1 MMTMLQ
7 CPSFALISH
16 SEAARRLAAVGFVLT
31 ALAAPAACQ
40 DNRSSEASQTTE
52 ERAERLFNLF
62 DEDAAALEFSAEK
75 TGEEYT
81 LVKQPLF
88 RFSTEGT
95 VFGTVYVWHDASSR
109 LAVIG
114 TIGSLPI
121 RGTNTQ
127 FVELHLLKPE
137 PISPVVIRG
146 FPDKRWQPNVE
157 ELEFQSFS
165 QAPEVAT
172 NARLRLTQMRSLARQ
187 FTAEMQHNGQNNQL
201 RLLPQPLYR
210 YPDSTKERDGAL
222 FAFVWDNGTDPELV
236 LRIESSDQSGEA
248 VWQFQPVRLTY
259 RELSLHHEDEQ
270 VWHVAEFLER
280 NAPDQRTPYITG
292 LTKPVP

>member
-1 MMTMLQ
+1 MTTFQ
-7 CPSFALISH
+7 CPFEWSSR
-16 SEAARRLAAVGFVLT
+16 SEAVRRLTAIGFVLIV
-31 ALAAPAACQ
+31 LAAPAACQ
-40 DNRSSEASQTTE
+40 DDASGKTSTE
-52 ERAERLFNLF
+52 QRAERLFDLF
-62 DEDAAALEFSAEK
+62 HEDAAALEFSQEK
-75 TGEEYT
+75 TGEKYR
-81 LVKQPLF
+81 LVEQPLF

-95 VFGTVYVWHDASSR
+95 VFGAVYVWHDASSR
-109 LAVIG
+109 LAVMG

-121 RGTNTQ
+121 RGNNTQ

-157 ELEFQSFS
+157 QLVFHTFS
-165 QAPEVAT
+165 KAPDVA
-172 NARLRLTQMRSLARQ
+172 ASDRLRLTQMRNLARQ
-187 FTAEMQHNGQNNQL
+187 FSAEMLYNGQNNQL

-236 LRIESSDQSGEA
+236 LRIESSDQSGQA
-248 VWQFQPVRLTY
+248 VWKYQPIRLTW
-259 RELSLHHEDEQ
+259 RELSLHHEGGR
-270 VWHVAEFLER
+270 VWHVDEFVER
-280 NAPDQRTPYITG
+280 NTPDQRTPYITG